1 MDNGNNNG
9 EDIFSQNH
17 SSSNGFKKVNLSET
31 NHKTTSSYYS
41 GKSGRGFKNG
51 VFIPFVSGVIGATLV
66 LGVCIGVPGINNK
79 LFANTSEKNNGPTV
93 ISQTS
98 GPASSTI
105 NINDYSN
112 TAISV
117 AKKVLPSV
125 VSIEIEYTVT
135 NQGYSSFY
143 GMSPYG
149 ENNSS
154 STATASGSGVIISK
168 DGYILTNNHVVNE
181 ESSNYY
187 YQVSAANKITVTLY
201 NDNKDEDAKKYEAQI
216 VGTDS
221 LTDLA
226 VLKIDATDLTAA
238 ELGDSS
244 ALQVGEFV
252 MAVGNPLDMPN
263 TVTSGIVSALNREIT
278 DDDGT
283 EYKLIQ
289 TDTAIN
295 AGNSGGALVN
305 ADGKVI
311 GINTLKLSG
320 ESIEGIGF
328 AIPINDTTEIINQLI
343 TYNKVKRPYLGISG
357 SDVTEEY
364 SKYYN
369 VPQGVYV
376 NSIEKDGP
384 AEAAGIKSG
393 DIITKID
400 DTDVKSMT
408 ELTKAKNKHEIGD
421 TVSITLYR
429 NGKTQKVTL
438 TLDEMPDSK

>member
-1 MDNGNNNG
+1 MENNNG
-9 EDIFSQNH
+9 EDIFSQGKRN
-17 SSSNGFKKVNLSET
+17 SSDFKKVDFSDKNYKSA
-31 NHKTTSSYYS
+31 SSYYS
-41 GKSGRGFKNG
+41 GKPKGNLAKG
-51 VFIPFVSGVIGATLV
+51 VLVPFTSGVIGAALV
-66 LGVCIGVPGINNK
+66 LGIFINVPSVNNK
-79 LFANTSEKNNGPTV
+79 FFKSSADDNQKTTV
-93 ISQTS
+93 IT
-98 GPASSTI
+98 SSTGSVSSVV
-105 NINDYSN
+105 NLKDYSD

-117 AKKVLPSV
+117 ANKVLPSV

-135 NQGYSSFY
+135 NQGYPFY
-143 GMSPYG
+143 GMNPYSN
-149 ENNSS
+149 NNSTS
-154 STATASGSGVIISK
+154 STATASGSGVIISE

-181 ESSNYY
+181 SSSNNY

-201 NDNKDEDAKKYEAQI
+201 SDNKDEEAKSYEAQI
-216 VGTDS
+216 VGTDP

-226 VLKIDATDLTAA
+226 VLKIDATGLKAA
-238 ELGDSS
+238 ELGDSAS
-244 ALQVGEFV
+244 LQVGEFV

-289 TDTAIN
+289 TDAAIN

-320 ESIEGIGF
+320 DSIEGIGF
-328 AIPINDTTEIINQLI
+328 AIPINDTTKIVEQLI

-364 SKYYN
+364 SKYYKI
-369 VPQGVYV
+369 PQGVYV
-376 NSIEKDGP
+376 NSVEEKGP
-384 AEAAGIKSG
+384 ADIAGIKAG

-400 DTDVKSMT
+400 DTEIKSMT
-408 ELTKAKNKHEIGD
+408 ELTKVKNSHEIGD
-421 TVSITLYR
+421 TVSITISR
-429 NGKTQKVTL
+429 NNKTQTVTL
-438 TLDEMPDSK
+438 KLGEMPDSTEN